1 MSNERIDLTEFEG
14 IEDRI
19 KHCQEGNYPAEDL
32 LQELALI
39 APTLIAE
46 LKRCYEQLD
55 AVKHEVENCSECGGH
70 REEEGTF
77 HYCQNYCRCEE
88 FDASK

>member
-1 MSNERIDLTEFEG
+1 MSNERIDLTEFEDMVAA
-14 IEDRI
+14 EESLNL
-19 KHCQEGNYPAEDL
+19 EGANGHDMCDMVR
-32 LQELALI
+32 
-39 APTLIAE
+39 TLITE
-46 LKRCYEQLD
+46 LKRCYEKLD
-55 AVKHEVENCSECGGH
+55 AVKHEVETCSECGGH